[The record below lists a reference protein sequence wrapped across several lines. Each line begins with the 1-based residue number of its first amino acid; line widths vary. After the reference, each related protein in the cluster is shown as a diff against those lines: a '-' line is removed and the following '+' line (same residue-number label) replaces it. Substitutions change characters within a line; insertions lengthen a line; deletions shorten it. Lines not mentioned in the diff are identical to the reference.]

1 MAARKGVGWGGP
13 RKGAGRKSTVPGEVR
28 RNRVTFT
35 LTDAELVKLQ
45 ALAAEKDLPTG
56 TAAYEIVA
64 KVLRRRP

>member
-1 MAARKGVGWGGP
+1 MPARK
-13 RKGAGRKSTVPGEVR
+13 KGAAKMGRPAGPPETVR

-35 LTDAELVKLQ
+35 LTDAELGKLRG
-45 ALAAEKDLPTG
+45 LAEERGLPLG